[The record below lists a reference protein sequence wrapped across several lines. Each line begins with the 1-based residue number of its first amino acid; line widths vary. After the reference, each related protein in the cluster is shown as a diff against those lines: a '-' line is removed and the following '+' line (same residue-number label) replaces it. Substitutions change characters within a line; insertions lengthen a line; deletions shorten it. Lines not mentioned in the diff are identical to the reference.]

1 MIAENTRRLDDCK
14 IELENIRQWI
24 NSNPFHSNVRY
35 LVSYA
40 VVKASGTIEIV
51 LKSMV
56 YDYLAEGA
64 KVPTQAYLTKMI
76 VDSSCNPNTGNIL
89 RMLEQ
94 IDAAKKTSFE
104 DIVKG
109 SAQKGDLNS
118 LVNLRNDIAHGR
130 VISVTIGTV
139 INYFE
144 SGRYILGE
152 LEQILL

>member
-1 MIAENTRRLDDCK
+1 MIAENIRRLDDCK
-14 IELENIRQWI
+14 VELDNIRMWI
-24 NSNPFHSNVRY
+24 NSNPLHSNVRY

-64 KVPTQAYLTKMI
+64 KVPTQAYLTKMV
-76 VDSSCNPNTGNIL
+76 VDSSCNPNTGNISK
-89 RMLEQ
+89 MLEQ
-94 IDAAKKTSFE
+94 IDVAKKTSFE
-104 DIVKG
+104 NSIKG
-109 SAQKGDLNS
+109 STQKGDLNS

-139 INYFE
+139 IKYFE
-144 SGRYILGE
+144 SGRSILE
-152 LEQILL
+152 KLEQILL

>member
-14 IELENIRQWI
+14 LELDNIRVWI
-24 NSNPFHSNVRY
+24 NSNPLHSNVRY

-64 KVPTQAYLTKMI
+64 KIPTQAYLTKMI
-76 VDSSCNPNTGNIL
+76 VDSSCNPNTHNIS

-94 IDAAKKTSFE
+94 IDATKKTSFE
-104 DIVKG
+104 SEIKG

-139 INYFE
+139 ISYFE
-144 SGRYILGE
+144 SGRYILE
-152 LEQILL
+152 KLEQVLV